1 VKGTVAVTDC
11 GWYEFAARFVSE
23 VDCLTPS
30 DRMRF
35 IAPECSPFFF
45 KLKAPHRATAG
56 FGYFIR
62 QGLPPLLA
70 ALA

>member
-1 VKGTVAVTDC
+1 
-11 GWYEFAARFVSE
+11 
-23 VDCLTPS
+23 
-30 DRMRF
+30 MRF